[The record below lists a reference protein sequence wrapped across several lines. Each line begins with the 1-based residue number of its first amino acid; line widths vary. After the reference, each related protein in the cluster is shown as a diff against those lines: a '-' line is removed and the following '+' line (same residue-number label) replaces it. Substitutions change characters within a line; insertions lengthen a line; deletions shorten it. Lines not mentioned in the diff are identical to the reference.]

1 MRAPNHDVLKV
12 FALADR
18 TGDLHKAW
26 EKMGS
31 PTTWGNVQRLYK
43 ARATAAGEAAA
54 PPPPPASGMRAR
66 TPRATQQTPAKPAP
80 PPAPATGTR
89 AQMATA
95 RTGPALAKKARRT
108 SHQIETEIANKGT
121 GARPPP
127 TVYRVFIQ
135 SVYIAPMLTVP

>member
-1 MRAPNHDVLKV
+1 MMKRYARMLLL
-12 FALADR
+12 ALAAATSAHSQKVLMDEEIDR
-18 TGDLHKAW
+18 
-26 EKMGS
+26 
-31 PTTWGNVQRLYK
+31 
-43 ARATAAGEAAA
+43 
-54 PPPPPASGMRAR
+54 
-66 TPRATQQTPAKPAP
+66 
-80 PPAPATGTR
+80 ATGTR